1 MIIACYNI
9 YNEAKYLEESMKSI
23 RDKVDKIVV
32 IDGAY
37 RKFPHIIPF
46 STDDSLKIAEKYAD
60 KVIKCEREMVIDN
73 LESFSWE
80 SEIAKRNQYLIGEEG
95 DIYLVVDGH
104 EIWKG
109 ALPNP
114 PGDYRLVIKKDGKWL
129 RFPRM
134 FRHREGIFY
143 MNHHYELWDANGKI
157 NDEFPEY
164 PLVKGYFDHK
174 DDCEKERA
182 EARKIYYSLPNFDQ

>member
-23 RDKVDKIVV
+23 RDKVDRIIVV
-32 IDGAY
+32 DGAY
-37 RKFPHIIPF
+37 KKFPHDNPS
-46 STDDSLKIAEKYAD
+46 STDGTLEIALKYGAEFYLSKGVGGEPWD
-60 KVIKCEREMVIDN
+60 
-73 LESFSWE
+73 
-80 SEIAKRNQYLIGEEG
+80 SEIEKRNWYLKGEIG
-95 DIYLVVDGH
+95 DVYLVVDGH

-109 ALPNP
+109 ALPSP
-114 PGDYRLVIKKDGKWL
+114 PGDYRLVIKKDGEWL

-143 MNHHYELWDANGKI
+143 MNHHYELWDAKGKI

-164 PLVKGYFDHK
+164 PLLKGYFDHK

-182 EARKIYYSLPNFDQ
+182 GARKIYYSLPNFDQ